1 MAMHLASM
9 VHGSVREREA
19 FQHPQHPAYY
29 QQQPQPRGYAMS
41 GVAASSYPV
50 QPPTHAQQVEH
61 QYRQQVQQQQQQQQQ
76 QVQQQQQQ
84 QQQQKQQQRPQ
95 SPPSPPAEE
104 KKPSLPSI
112 SSLLEFAGN
121 EKPAASDSGKAP
133 VAAPALPCPD
143 PTMSLTLA
151 VASQSPQSQQRQSS
165 SPQMRQAQQPQSQ
178 QAQYT
183 PVSAPSSS
191 RMTLPPTP
199 PMHPDVAHDGN
210 HSPSAASNHS
220 AASTPYFVGGA
231 LNNMEPHQQRQA
243 YSTVPP
249 MKRDSMPSH
258 SMSPYSASMY
268 GQSPY
273 QSSPGAASSA
283 SFYSPEQHSYTTPPL
298 YAQRPLPSNFQPH
311 TMPLPVPVPS
321 PATNGSNPWQHH
333 HYISTS
339 SQSQFP
345 QPQDRY
351 ICSTCNKAFSR
362 PSSLRIHS
370 HSHTGEKP
378 YKCPQPGCGKA
389 FSVRSNMKR
398 HERGCHAASSTTLTA

>member
-9 VHGSVREREA
+9 VHGS
-19 FQHPQHPAYY
+19 
-29 QQQPQPRGYAMS
+29 PRGYAMS

-50 QPPTHAQQVEH
+50 QPPAHTQQVEQ
-61 QYRQQVQQQQQQQQQ
+61 QYRQQVQHQQQQQQQQQ
-76 QVQQQQQQ
+76 HQQQQP
-84 QQQQKQQQRPQ
+84 QKQQRPQ

-121 EKPAASDSGKAP
+121 EKTASSDS
-133 VAAPALPCPD
+133 
-143 PTMSLTLA
+143 
-151 VASQSPQSQQRQSS
+151 ASQSPQSQQRKSA
-165 SPQMRQAQQPQSQ
+165 SPQLRQEQQPQP
-178 QAQYT
+178 QYT
-183 PVSAPSSS
+183 PVSAPNNS

-210 HSPSAASNHS
+210 QSPSAASNHS

-231 LNNMEPHQQRQA
+231 LNNMEPHQQRQNF
-243 YSTVPP
+243 STVPP
-249 MKRDSMPSH
+249 MKRDSMQSH

-283 SFYSPEQHSYTTPPL
+283 SFYSPEQHSYNTTPL
-298 YAQRPLPSNFQPH
+298 YSQRPLPSNFQPH
-311 TMPLPVPVPS
+311 AMPLPVPVPS
-321 PATNGSNPWQHH
+321 PAANGSNPWQHH

>member
-9 VHGSVREREA
+9 VHGSVRERDA
-19 FQHPQHPAYY
+19 FQHTQHPAYY
-29 QQQPQPRGYAMS
+29 QQPQSRYPMS
-41 GVAASSYPV
+41 GVAASSYP
-50 QPPTHAQQVEH
+50 
-61 QYRQQVQQQQQQQQQ
+61 
-76 QVQQQQQQ
+76 
-84 QQQQKQQQRPQ
+84 RPQ

-121 EKPAASDSGKAP
+121 EKPASETASH
-133 VAAPALPCPD
+133 
-143 PTMSLTLA
+143 
-151 VASQSPQSQQRQSS
+151 SPQSQHRQSA
-165 SPQMRQAQQPQSQ
+165 SPQLRQAQQGGSTAMQQPAQPQTSRQ
-178 QAQYT
+178 EQFTSYA
-183 PVSAPSSS
+183 PASAPNST

-199 PMHPDVAHDGN
+199 PMHPDMAHDGN
-210 HSPSAASNHS
+210 QSPSAASSHS
-220 AASTPYFVGGA
+220 ATSTPYFIGGS
-231 LNNMEPHQQRQA
+231 LNNMEPHQQRQ
-243 YSTVPP
+243 SFSSMPP
-249 MKRDSMPSH
+249 LKRDSLQSH
-258 SMSPYSASMY
+258 SMSPYSNSVY

-273 QSSPGAASSA
+273 QSSPGAISSA
-283 SFYSPEQHSYTTPPL
+283 SFYSPEQHSYNSPAA

-321 PATNGSNPWQHH
+321 PAANGSNPWQHH

-345 QPQDRY
+345 QSQDRY

-398 HERGCHAASSTTLTA
+398 HERGCHAASSTTLST

>member
-9 VHGSVREREA
+9 VHGSVRERET
-19 FQHPQHPAYY
+19 FQHPTYF
-29 QQQPQPRGYAMS
+29 QQSQPRAFPMS

-50 QPPTHAQQVEH
+50 HAPSQPQPQQVEQ
-61 QYRQQVQQQQQQQQQ
+61 QYRQQQQQQQQHHH
-76 QVQQQQQQ
+76 QQQQQYTHQAHQ
-84 QQQQKQQQRPQ
+84 QQQQQQRPQ

-121 EKPAASDSGKAP
+121 EKAASETA
-133 VAAPALPCPD
+133 
-143 PTMSLTLA
+143 SL
-151 VASQSPQSQQRQSS
+151 SPQSQHRQSS
-165 SPQMRQAQQPQSQ
+165 SPQLRQAQQGGAPTMQQPSQ
-178 QAQYT
+178 TVYAQV
-183 PVSAPSSS
+183 PAPSNP

-199 PMHPDVAHDGN
+199 PMHPDVAHDGTQ
-210 HSPSAASNHS
+210 SPSAASNHS
-220 AASTPYFVGGA
+220 AASAPYFGGS
-231 LNNMEPHQQRQA
+231 LNNMEPHQQRQTF
-243 YSTVPP
+243 SSMPP
-249 MKRDSMPSH
+249 MKRDSLPSH
-258 SMSPYSASMY
+258 SMSPYSTSVY

-273 QSSPGAASSA
+273 QSSPGAASST
-283 SFYSPEQHSYTTPPL
+283 SFYSPEQHSYNSAAM

-311 TMPLPVPVPS
+311 TIPLPAPVPS
-321 PATNGSNPWQHH
+321 PAGNGSNPWQHH

-345 QPQDRY
+345 QSQDRY

-398 HERGCHAASSTTLTA
+398 HERGCHAASSTTLTT